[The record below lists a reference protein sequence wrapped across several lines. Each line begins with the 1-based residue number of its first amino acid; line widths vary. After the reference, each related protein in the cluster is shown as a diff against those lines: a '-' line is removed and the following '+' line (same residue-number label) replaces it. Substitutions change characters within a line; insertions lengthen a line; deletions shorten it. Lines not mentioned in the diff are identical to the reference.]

1 MRLAIISDIHAN
13 LEALQAVLA
22 DAAAQ
27 RIDRFVCLGD
37 IVGYH
42 ADPQACLAA
51 VADLDP
57 IWVAGNHDRAVTG
70 QITTAGFSRT
80 AAKAVEWTRP
90 RLSPA
95 ELAILAAM
103 PLRAQFGNDALL
115 VHGAW
120 HPETGCETVRLDTDE
135 RRQLSFAAM
144 AGHPSGARICAFGH
158 THRAGI
164 YEWRG
169 QGVQRHA
176 VDEVY
181 LANDAYY
188 LVNPGTVG
196 EPRSADRRATYLIL
210 DLERRHATIRR
221 VDYDMAPALRKS
233 RRAGLLPALSFL
245 PVPLRIALKRYAQML
260 GLGR

>member
-22 DAAAQ
+22 DAAGQ
-27 RIDRFVCLGD
+27 RVDRFVCLGD

-42 ADPQACLAA
+42 ADPQACLAM
-51 VADLDP
+51 VVGLDP

-80 AAKAVEWTRP
+80 AARAVAWTRP
-90 RLSPA
+90 RLSQA
-95 ELAILAAM
+95 ELATLAAM
-103 PLRAQFGNDALL
+103 PLRAQVGDQLLL

-120 HPETGCETVRLDTDE
+120 HPQEGCETVRLDTDE

-144 AGHPSGARICAFGH
+144 AEHASGARICAFGH

-169 QGVQRHA
+169 QAIQRHA
-176 VDEVY
+176 VDEVH
-181 LANDAYY
+181 LAEDAYY

-196 EPRSADRRATYLIL
+196 EPRSADRRATYLVL
-210 DLERRHATIRR
+210 DLGQRIASIRR
-221 VDYDMAPALRKS
+221 VDYDMAPALLKS
-233 RRAGLLPALSFL
+233 RKAGLLPALSFL
-245 PVPLRIALKRYAQML
+245 PVPLRIALKRYARRL
-260 GLGR
+260 GLSR